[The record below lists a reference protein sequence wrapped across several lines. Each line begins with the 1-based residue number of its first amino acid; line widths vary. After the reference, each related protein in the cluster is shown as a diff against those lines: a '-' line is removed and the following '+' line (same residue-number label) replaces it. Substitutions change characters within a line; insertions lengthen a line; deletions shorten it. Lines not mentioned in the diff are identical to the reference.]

1 MPESTPK
8 VNGPSRPNG
17 SLAVSQLAA
26 LERQIA
32 IINEACSQI
41 ATCDDIGE
49 LKALDDRAA
58 VLKVAAKRLD
68 AGVALQNE
76 ATEKTLWVRHR
87 MGELSR
93 AIPKSPG
100 KRTDKGPIRDAR
112 IGPQTKKE
120 VLQDAGL
127 SEDEAERN
135 EAIAAIEPEVLTAA
149 IEEVKASGREL
160 ASEPF
165 VKAGMRL
172 KGSGKATDTSPGRK
186 RKRKAT
192 AAETQEE
199 KLARGA
205 VNWSHIYDEFLIV
218 TGSIA
223 RIEGGIGKIALRW
236 DAATLQR
243 VIKTCELIATEF
255 AGYHARLK
263 EVQREVDPTAV

>member
-1 MPESTPK
+1 MSTPK

-32 IINEACSQI
+32 ILNEACSQI

-58 VLKVAAKRLD
+58 VLKAAAKRLD

-76 ATEKTLWVRHR
+76 AAEKTLWVRHR
-87 MGELSR
+87 MGELTR
-93 AIPKSPG
+93 AIPKETPG
-100 KRTDKGPIRDAR
+100 TGGPGRERKTNDLLVL
-112 IGPQTKKE
+112 PKPKKVILRE
-120 VLQDAGL
+120 AGI
-127 SEDEAERN
+127 SEMEASRN

-172 KGSGKATDTSPGRK
+172 KGSGKATDTSPG